1 LLTRVNNA
9 LQAIENNQFT
19 IHAEQENLVQTIAGW
34 MDEAK
39 AQPNEFL
46 RKSMMSS
53 IKSIMKQMN
62 MQFTPV
68 QPYDDLVNRTGSRDA
83 HGVVSK
89 IVSRIAKFTGTDDRY
104 KWDSFYICFAMAV
117 QNASYSDAELKA
129 IFLQCLDG
137 KALIHYQANFEEY
150 QFLDYKA
157 LIGKYSARF
166 GPKKK
171 AGLQDILG
179 ITQAANEDIMGFKD
193 RLTIA
198 AKPMLP
204 PQVPKKRMWERNG
217 TAVEVDNPDYDEELL
232 KRNAA
237 LKQHYAYLVQIFL
250 SGIRKEI
257 LERMQTTN
265 FESLEEAAET
275 ASEAEDYLKSVKQL
289 HYTHN
294 LTCESLE
301 VNAVKIPSKPLN
313 DMERRGVPR
322 GRSQTRSNPDE
333 DVCFKCNRKGHWQ
346 RNCPTA
352 SKSSKSRS
360 TSHGRKNYDNK
371 ADYSLHQKLDR
382 LVDLLTAQQKGGKP
396 RHRSQSGDKS
406 RGRSQT
412 RSGSKSRYNSN
423 HRANNRSQSTG
434 SKGSK
439 PGSRSN
445 SKSRS
450 QSKNGRWSGQ

>member
-1 LLTRVNNA
+1 
-9 LQAIENNQFT
+9 
-19 IHAEQENLVQTIAGW
+19 

-39 AQPNEFL
+39 VQPNEYL
-46 RKSMMSS
+46 RNSMMSS

-62 MQFTPV
+62 MTFTPV
-68 QPYDDLVNRTGSRDA
+68 QPYDDLVNRSGSKDA

-157 LIGKYSARF
+157 LIGIYAARF

-171 AGLQDILG
+171 SGLQDILG
-179 ITQAANEDIMGFKD
+179 ITQAATEDIMGFKD

-204 PQVPKKRMWERNG
+204 PQVPKKRMWEHNG

-265 FESLEEAAET
+265 FESLEDAAES
-275 ASEAEDYLKSVKQL
+275 AAEAEDYLKSVKQL

-301 VNAVKIPSKPLN
+301 VNAVKNSSKPLN

-322 GRSQTRSNPDE
+322 GRSQTRSNSDD

-346 RNCPTA
+346 RNCPMA
-352 SKSSKSRS
+352 SKSSNSRS
-360 TSHGRKNYDNK
+360 TSRGRKNFDDK
-371 ADYSLHQKLDR
+371 ADNSLHKKLDR
-382 LVDLLTAQQKGGKP
+382 LVELLTAQQTGGVNRQK
-396 RHRSQSGDKS
+396 SQSRDGS

-412 RSGSKSRYNSN
+412 RSGSKSRYNSQG
-423 HRANNRSQSTG
+423 RSQNRSQSKG
-434 SKGSK
+434 RSNSQSRSK
-439 PGSRSN
+439 SRSN